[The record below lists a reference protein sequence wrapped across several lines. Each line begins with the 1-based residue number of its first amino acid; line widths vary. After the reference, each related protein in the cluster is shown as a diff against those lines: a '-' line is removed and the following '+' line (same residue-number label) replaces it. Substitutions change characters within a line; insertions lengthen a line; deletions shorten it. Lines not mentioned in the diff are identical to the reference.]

1 MTNVQ
6 QFYLSMHH
14 INATFHF
21 FNGRTSTSPQREP
34 PGPLLQYTSSHHVP
48 GGSIDGRLA
57 ITSGNTGGVM
67 PSNALT
73 FPKDYGEDT
82 SDRMNQKRREQ
93 YRQVRAHVQKEDGR
107 LHAYGWSLPGTK
119 TNPTGTPK
127 TDRKMPKV
135 PVPVY
140 CRPLAEASPHMK
152 VFCAAG
158 VNLNGGY
165 TKDGGCIVS
174 VSHSVQQFVPSHLPC
189 LCWRVEAEYL
199 LLIVA
204 NAFALVF

>member
-1 MTNVQ
+1 MNN
-6 QFYLSMHH
+6 FD
-14 INATFHF
+14 F
-21 FNGRTSTSPQREP
+21 FLAKFRTSTSPQREP
-34 PGPLLQYTSSHHVP
+34 PGPLLQYNAASHHVAP
-48 GGSIDGRLA
+48 TAFEGRLA
-57 ITSGNTGGVM
+57 ITSGNQAHGGNA
-67 PSNALT
+67 SNAFT
-73 FPKDYGEDT
+73 AFSKEYAEEGA
-82 SDRMNQKRREQ
+82 SDRLNQRRREQ

-119 TNPTGTPK
+119 TNTTGIPR

-174 VSHSVQQFVPSHLPC
+174 HCLYYCEGLHFFIRMFDYCEYSQHLFCEHS
-189 LCWRVEAEYL
+189 EYFE
-199 LLIVA
+199 IDT
-204 NAFALVF
+204 NSIY

>member
-1 MTNVQ
+1 
-6 QFYLSMHH
+6 
-14 INATFHF
+14 
-21 FNGRTSTSPQREP
+21 
-34 PGPLLQYTSSHHVP
+34 
-48 GGSIDGRLA
+48 
-57 ITSGNTGGVM
+57 
-67 PSNALT
+67 
-73 FPKDYGEDT
+73 
-82 SDRMNQKRREQ
+82 MNQRRREQ

-119 TNPTGTPK
+119 TTTTGTPR

-165 TKDGGCIVS
+165 TKDGGCIVCIL
-174 VSHSVQQFVPSHLPC
+174 HFYFHLHCKTNTEPN
-189 LCWRVEAEYL
+189 L
-199 LLIVA
+199 
-204 NAFALVF
+204 F